1 MMCHVVICFLIKI
14 IVIILHFG
22 VKNKIRYTLNV
33 AKLCCKTDSK
43 NSWLLGVGQVQNSEM
58 REKKR
63 VREKGIERDR
73 ESARNSET

>member
-1 MMCHVVICFLIKI
+1 VYKIKSDD
-14 IVIILHFG
+14 
-22 VKNKIRYTLNV
+22 TLNQ

-58 REKKR
+58 REKRR

-73 ESARNSET
+73 ESARNSETQSSRATVIQRAQDDRKR